1 MLARAKSNLVGEY
14 AFVGI
19 MKEMKLNFKI
29 LAKIFP
35 SYFGA
40 KDMPLDI
47 CNKCKVRLDG
57 GTGRGGGRG
66 GGGGGTS
73 WFVCMLVEES

>member
-1 MLARAKSNLVGEY
+1 MDTAVCHTDRNSRAMLERAKANLVGEY

-19 MKEMKLNFKI
+19 MKEMKTNFKI

-40 KDMPLDI
+40 KGDLEFLY
-47 CNKCKVRLDG
+47 VRRRHQYHHDYHH
-57 GTGRGGGRG
+57 
-66 GGGGGTS
+66 
-73 WFVCMLVEES
+73 FC